1 MACFW
6 ARAHARLARV
16 FSQRCFYLFVALLGA
31 LVATP
36 LAEFS
41 TRASLLLN
49 LFDALVLLAAIAAVG
64 RTTSAFVLAVILA
77 CTIMLAHLAWK
88 QTGDESLKLLYL
100 WSFLLFC
107 VATVVYLL
115 IYVLRRDVLTMDKL
129 GGAAAVYLMLGVM
142 WGFAYALVQRRHPR
156 VFALGGTPVPALS
169 PADLVYFSL
178 TVLTSTGFGDIIP
191 ARRPARP
198 GDAPA
203 DRRHA
208 VRRDLHRA
216 ARRARIRRLAAPRI
230 RTSEAS
236 GRPLVDRLPAQALE
250 KTAVRQHP
258 QRRPARRWAGSAS
271 RTGTR
276 TRSARAAS
284 ARSLSA
290 TQPAGQR

>member
-1 MACFW
+1 MAFFW

-115 IYVLRRDVLTMDKL
+115 IYVLRRDVMTMDKL
-129 GGAAAVYLMLGVM
+129 YGAAAAYLMLSFVWVM
-142 WGFAYALVQRRHPR
+142 AYALVQHHLPGS
-156 VFALGGTPVPALS
+156 FALAGAPVPALS
-169 PADLVYFSL
+169 PADLVYFSM
-178 TVLTSTGFGDIIP
+178 TVLTSTGFGDITP
-191 ARRPARP
+191 ARQPAKTLVILQQIVGTLYVAILIARLTGAYP
-198 GDAPA
+198 PK
-203 DRRHA
+203 
-208 VRRDLHRA
+208 
-216 ARRARIRRLAAPRI
+216 RRAEDP
-230 RTSEAS
+230 
-236 GRPLVDRLPAQALE
+236 D
-250 KTAVRQHP
+250 
-258 QRRPARRWAGSAS
+258 
-271 RTGTR
+271 
-276 TRSARAAS
+276 
-284 ARSLSA
+284 
-290 TQPAGQR
+290 